1 MSTPNNDNTGAESF
15 LDLPAFTS
23 PDPAAIPGLPST
35 PRSGPAAHLIAA
47 AGAPVQPTRRSQQP
61 NADTPVPATPDAPV
75 VDEYVIGEQ
84 VDWTLLRT
92 LRREVAEQLQR
103 SITERPGMN
112 EADQRAIAQA
122 HALDV
127 IRDRMAMI
135 TAENGDSGVWTQEL
149 QQRMAK
155 AIIDGLYGLGR
166 FQVLVDDDRVENIDI
181 YGCDN
186 VWVKYAGGKKVK
198 VAQITPTDEDLVEEI
213 RMIATQQGESAR
225 PWSSAHPILSMDLP
239 GGIGR
244 LEATH
249 PPIAKRPK
257 IVMRIHRFIDITLD
271 DLVRQGSLTIEMAN
285 LLRAM
290 IRAGRSVVVSGHP
303 AAGKTTMVRALSNEI
318 DPLEEIITIEKE
330 RELHLDL
337 MGDRHLIVTPLQ
349 YRPGLGERAADGSQP
364 GEITLV
370 NLLESALRLD
380 AQRIIV
386 GEVRG
391 GEVDA
396 MFQAMQAGMGSLSTL
411 HAASASDAIER
422 LADLAL
428 KSQGNASTE
437 YAYRQIARHIDFI
450 IQVAKVRL
458 SDGTIKRMITE
469 ISQVAP
475 VEGYPVAHPIYALDK
490 ARRQILVGRATQGM
504 DEVLFEAG
512 LDRGFFHNIE
522 GAAA

>member
-1 MSTPNNDNTGAESF
+1 
-15 LDLPAFTS
+15 
-23 PDPAAIPGLPST
+23 
-35 PRSGPAAHLIAA
+35 
-47 AGAPVQPTRRSQQP
+47 
-61 NADTPVPATPDAPV
+61 
-75 VDEYVIGEQ
+75 
-84 VDWTLLRT
+84 
-92 LRREVAEQLQR
+92 
-103 SITERPGMN
+103 
-112 EADQRAIAQA
+112 
-122 HALDV
+122 
-127 IRDRMAMI
+127 
-135 TAENGDSGVWTQEL
+135 
-149 QQRMAK
+149 
-155 AIIDGLYGLGR
+155 
-166 FQVLVDDDRVENIDI
+166 
-181 YGCDN
+181 
-186 VWVKYAGGKKVK
+186 
-198 VAQITPTDEDLVEEI
+198 
-213 RMIATQQGESAR
+213 
-225 PWSSAHPILSMDLP
+225 
-239 GGIGR
+239 
-244 LEATH
+244 
-249 PPIAKRPK
+249 
-257 IVMRIHRFIDITLD
+257 
-271 DLVRQGSLTIEMAN
+271 
-285 LLRAM
+285 
-290 IRAGRSVVVSGHP
+290 
-303 AAGKTTMVRALSNEI
+303 
-318 DPLEEIITIEKE
+318 
-330 RELHLDL
+330 

-450 IQVAKVRL
+450 VQVAKVRL
-458 SDGTIKRMITE
+458 PDGTIKRMITE

-475 VEGYPVAHPIYALDK
+475 VEGYPVAHPIYALDQ

-512 LDRGFFHNIE
+512 LDRGFFRNIE

>member
-1 MSTPNNDNTGAESF
+1 MSTSNNDTPDYGSF

-23 PDPAAIPGLPST
+23 LDPGAVPGLPAPQPT
-35 PRSGPAAHLIAA
+35 GPAAHLLAA
-47 AGAPVQPTRRSQQP
+47 AGTSAPTRRSQ
-61 NADTPVPATPDAPV
+61 TPQTPRQTTPAVAPGD
-75 VDEYVIGEQ
+75 DEPKIAEQ
-84 VDWTLLRT
+84 VDWALLRT
-92 LRREVAEQLQR
+92 LRSEVAELLQR
-103 SITERPGMN
+103 SLTDRPGMS
-112 EADQRAIAQA
+112 EADQRAIAQT

-127 IRDRMAMI
+127 IKDRMAMI
-135 TAENGDSGVWTQEL
+135 TAEDGDRAVWSQEL
-149 QQRMAK
+149 QHRMAK

-166 FQVLVDDDRVENIDI
+166 FQPLVDDSRVENIDI
-181 YGCDN
+181 YGCDS

-198 VAQITPTDEDLVEEI
+198 VAPITPTDEDLVEEI
-213 RMIATQQGESAR
+213 RMIATLQGESAR

-249 PPIAKRPK
+249 PPISKRPK
-257 IVMRIHRFIDITLD
+257 IVMRIHRFVDITLD
-271 DLVRQGSLTIEMAN
+271 DLVELGSLTPDMAE
-285 LLRAM
+285 LLKALVRG
-290 IRAGRSVVVSGHP
+290 GRSGVVAGHP
-303 AAGKTTMVRALSNEI
+303 AAGKTTLLRGLSNEI

-428 KSQGNASTE
+428 KSQSNASTE

-450 IQVAKVRL
+450 IQVAKVRRP
-458 SDGTIKRMITE
+458 DGTVKRMVTE
-469 ISQVAP
+469 IAQVGT
-475 VEGYPVAHPIYALDK
+475 VEGHPVAHPLFALNK
-490 ARRQILVGRATQGM
+490 AGQQVLVGRPTQGM
-504 DEVLFEAG
+504 DEVLYEAG
-512 LDRGFFHNIE
+512 LSRDFFRNIQE
-522 GAAA
+522 TAA